1 MNSNPHGGSEPA
13 TAQSEADEAFKA
25 AEELYSQGNFR
36 DAVRK
41 YTEVLQRDPE
51 HAQALFKLALIA
63 FQSGHSQRSVDFLQR
78 AIEIDPRN
86 FDYEFQLGFVL
97 QEQKELTKA
106 LRCFE
111 RVVELHPRHGRALLK
126 IGNIQLALEQREAAA
141 MAFQRALLI
150 EPALRTA
157 MDNPKLP
164 SATRKEIRTA
174 NKLLAAKHRSLAQE
188 TLDALQRYPAEQCQ
202 RIDTA
207 FRYLTGDEQK
217 RYSHPQQRPEYLLF
231 PNMPARPWYE
241 REEFDW
247 VARVE
252 AAYPEIKEE
261 YVNLVREQAEFV
273 PYIQPSR
280 EDMETITTPGGT
292 DFTSLLNSPEWTAFH
307 LNKAGRIEQNCARC
321 PKTAAIMDSLPLAE
335 AAAYMPE
342 VFFSVLQPDAHII
355 PHHGQMNIRLTAHLG
370 LIIPNGCSI
379 RAGDEIRSWAE
390 GKILV
395 FDDSFEHEAWNRGDS
410 DRIVLIFEV
419 WNPDLNE
426 AEIEGLQHFFKTR
439 HDWLQKCSP

>member
-1 MNSNPHGGSEPA
+1 MNSNINRGPEPA
-13 TAQSEADEAFKA
+13 TARGEATEAFRA
-25 AEELYSQGNFR
+25 AEELYSQGNFC
-36 DAVRK
+36 DAVQK
-41 YTEVLQRDPE
+41 YAEAVERDPK

-63 FQSGHSQRSVDFLQR
+63 FQSGHSQRSVDFLRR
-78 AIEIDPRN
+78 AIKNDPRN
-86 FDYEFQLGFVL
+86 FEYRFRLGFVL
-97 QEQKELTKA
+97 QEQNELTEA
-106 LRCFE
+106 LRCLE
-111 RVVELHPRHGRALLK
+111 QVVDLQPRHGPALLK
-126 IGNIQLALEQREAAA
+126 IGNIQLALKQQDAAV
-141 MAFQRALLI
+141 MTFQRALLI

-157 MDNPKLP
+157 MENPKVP
-164 SATRKEIRTA
+164 PDTRKEVRTA
-174 NKLLAAKHRSLAQE
+174 VQVLAVKHRSLAQE
-188 TLDALQRYPAEQCQ
+188 TLDTLQNYPAEQRQ
-202 RIDTA
+202 RIETA

-217 RYSHPQQRPEYLLF
+217 QYSHPQQRPDYLLF
-231 PNMPARPWYE
+231 PSMPARPWYE

-261 YVNLVREQAEFV
+261 YVNLVRNQAKFI

-280 EDMETITTPGGT
+280 EGIETVTTPGGT
-292 DFTSLLNSPEWTAFH
+292 DFTSLLNSPAWTAFH
-307 LNKAGRIEQNCARC
+307 LNKAGRIDQNCVRC
-321 PKTAAIMDSLPLAE
+321 PKTAAVMDSLPLAE
-335 AAAYMPE
+335 AEAYMPE

-355 PHHGQMNIRLTAHLG
+355 PHYGQMNIRLTVHLG

-379 RAGDEIRSWAE
+379 RAGDETRSWTE

-395 FDDSFEHEAWNRGDS
+395 FDDSFEHEAWNRSDS

-439 HDWLQKCSP
+439 HDWLEKCSP